1 MSEII
6 ELITSLAKKVGELA
20 IANKELADE
29 NARLLRQIEGMRPFV
44 KADAD
49 ASATVAKNKKHD
61 G

>member
-49 ASATVAKNKKHD
+49 ASATVAKK
-61 G
+61 